1 MLVWSKMNIL
11 KRGGKVK
18 NFDKELCTPENF
30 EKGQANMPDTAR
42 IETLSE
48 VFKVF
53 GDVTRLKILYALK
66 NNELCVCDLSNIL
79 DMTQSSISHQLRT
92 LRDAKLV
99 KGEKKGRFVMYS
111 LDDEHVHDI
120 IETALEHI
128 LHT

>member
-1 MLVWSKMNIL
+1 M
-11 KRGGKVK
+11 K
-18 NFDKELCTPENF
+18 NLDRNLCTPENF
-30 EKGQANMPDTAR
+30 EKGQAKIPEISR
-42 IETLSE
+42 RETVSE
-48 VFKVF
+48 VFNVF

-66 NNELCVCDLSNIL
+66 NNELCVCDLSTIL
-79 DMTQSSISHQLRT
+79 DMSQSSISHQLRT

-111 LDDEHVHDI
+111 LDDDHVHDI